1 MTPRSIVL
9 SLAALC
15 CFQTQALAAPQPES
29 VAAVD
34 QDKKAADE
42 ESKAKKK
49 AEERVAVA
57 KTIRS
62 LEHQI
67 RVSKLQAQLDR
78 MKEASKATAAS
89 LAYTKATRADKAA
102 TDALTNFTDHQA
114 PAAVETAK
122 ISLKSAQDS
131 ATHAADEFKELV
143 AMYKADEFAEMTKE
157 LVLKRGR
164 SRMALAKR
172 RLEVREAKLANLQ
185 GFTNPAKLRELQGKV
200 KDALA
205 AMDAA
210 KHAQEQTELEVRIG
224 RMNAAFK
231 AAELLRD
238 LEAALKKK
246 GTSSARHWSRMYRT
260 QSISIERAFGP
271 DSPPTMTQ

>member
-1 MTPRSIVL
+1 MTPRSLTL
-9 SLAALC
+9 SLAALSC
-15 CFQTQALAAPQPES
+15 LALPIHAAPRHEKPATATQDKQASAKKDADKLAAAE
-29 VAAVD
+29 
-34 QDKKAADE
+34 
-42 ESKAKKK
+42 KKK
-49 AEERVAVA
+49 ADERVALA

-67 RVSKLQAQLDR
+67 GVGKLQTELDR
-78 MKEASKATAAS
+78 MKEASKVTAAS
-89 LAYTKATRADKAA
+89 LASTKAERAHKAA
-102 TDALTNFTDHQA
+102 TDALENFTKHEA

-122 ISLKSAQDS
+122 ISFKSAQDS

-210 KHAQEQTELEVRIG
+210 KHAQKQTELEIKIG
-224 RMNAAFK
+224 RMNADFK

-238 LEAALKKK
+238 LAVAIKKQ
-246 GTSSARHWSRMYRT
+246 GTL
-260 QSISIERAFGP
+260 
-271 DSPPTMTQ
+271 